1 MSGLNKHLNDIF
13 QLRKNSHNFQFKC
26 FFYHF
31 DETIIFK
38 KWNVTWYVVFFSFYI
53 LAVFHRNLCRST
65 KLMTIYNVRYVRP
78 VLLHSTHI
86 LYVNSVE
93 SYSIRTQEYQ
103 RVDLR
108 LKYEFYFDVVN
119 VENSLS
125 GLLQWLF
132 HYLQLAL
139 WKIMSFWEKN
149 ITFTD
154 NTESLKM

>member
-1 MSGLNKHLNDIF
+1 MTFFNLEKTRIIFSLNV
-13 QLRKNSHNFQFKC
+13 
-26 FFYHF
+26 FFNHF
-31 DETIIFK
+31 DETIIFFK
-38 KWNVTWYVVFFSFYI
+38 KWNVTWYVGFFSFYI